1 MKYKIFKEHK
11 DKIIQ
16 AGTREKPYYTNSS
29 QLPVNYTQDAFDA
42 LDKQDN
48 LQCKY
53 TGGTVFHMYM
63 SEPLSDGNTAKNLV
77 KTVLS
82 NYRLPY
88 ISITPTFSVCNKH
101 GYIGGMHKYC
111 PYCDEEII
119 KEWKKNHPNETIE
132 N

>member
-11 DKIIQ
+11 EKIIQ

-29 QLPVNYTQDAFDA
+29 QLPVNYTQDAFEA

-101 GYIGGMHKYC
+101 GYIGGTHKYC

-119 KEWKKNHPNETIE
+119 ENWKKNHPNETLE